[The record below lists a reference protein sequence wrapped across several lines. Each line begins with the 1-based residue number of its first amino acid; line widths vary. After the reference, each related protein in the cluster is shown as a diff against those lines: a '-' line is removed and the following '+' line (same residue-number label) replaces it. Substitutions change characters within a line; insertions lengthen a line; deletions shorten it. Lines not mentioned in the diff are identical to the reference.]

1 MTHATT
7 EKPEIKVLGDLIL
20 VQLDIRG
27 SDLEAKLDRETDL
40 KGVKM
45 PPKSVVSA
53 GVKRFADPQLKR
65 PFDRIAKQAERICR
79 EAGIPVLS
87 GWAVPPERANTI
99 HTELKALRDE
109 YLLEAD
115 KLAGDWDKHI
125 TDWETRGEHVEM
137 IDMLRRRRPDAANIR
152 ARYRFS
158 HTMFRIQGAV
168 DDVNDPINEGVVRQE
183 GAIVDILLEDLSAN
197 ATRLLKKS
205 FEGKDQV
212 KRRVIQ
218 PVAGL
223 ADKLRSFSMVDPLVY
238 PIAESIAGVI
248 ASLPASGIL
257 SRTETAAIRGL
268 LEMLTS
274 PQKVREHGYAVLTRS
289 DAAEDADDADAEI
302 TLEGSGSE
310 EQADEAAA
318 MAVESV
324 SDVPSVTAPVETPS
338 PAAQE
343 STPAPKAKPRTN
355 PAAKPVSPAP
365 KPAQPVPQFEA
376 HALVL

>member
-1 MTHATT
+1 MTHTTT
-7 EKPEIKVLGDLIL
+7 EKAEIKVLADLIL

-27 SDLEAKLDRETDL
+27 SDLEAKLDRDTDL

-87 GWAVPPERANTI
+87 GWAVPQEQANTI
-99 HTELKALRDE
+99 HAELKALREE
-109 YLLEAD
+109 YLREAD
-115 KLAGDWDKHI
+115 VLASNWDQHCS
-125 TDWETRGEHVEM
+125 DWETKTEHVEM

-152 ARYRFS
+152 GRYRFA

-168 DDVNDPINEGVVRQE
+168 DDVNDPLNEGVIRQE
-183 GAIVDILLEDLSAN
+183 GAIVDVLLEDLAN
-197 ATRLLKKS
+197 NAGRLLKKS

-212 KRRVIQ
+212 TRRVIQ
-218 PVAGL
+218 PVAAM

-248 ASLPASGIL
+248 ASLPTTGNL
-257 SRTETAAIRGL
+257 SKTETAAIRGL
-268 LEMLTS
+268 LDMLTS

-289 DAAEDADDADAEI
+289 DAVEDADEDEA
-302 TLEGSGSE
+302 TLE
-310 EQADEAAA
+310 AA
-318 MAVESV
+318 
-324 SDVPSVTAPVETPS
+324 
-338 PAAQE
+338 E
-343 STPAPKAKPRTN
+343 STPRVDEVTTPVAESIPEVSAPAPTETPPPVTPESIPVAPVRPKPN
-355 PAAKPVSPAP
+355 PAAKPASPAP
-365 KPAQPVPQFEA
+365 KPAKPAPRFEPSQ
-376 HALVL
+376 ALVL